1 MQIVDSNNPYPGGKS
16 IVCVGFF
23 DGVHLGHQYLL
34 KQLQTIA
41 KDKNLTPIVVTFR
54 EHPASL
60 TSPELSPKL
69 LQTLDQRLDS
79 LSNLGLEYCL
89 LLDFDHKVRD
99 LDALEFMH
107 TYLKEDLNAEILLMG
122 FDSRFG
128 RERSK
133 EFEFY
138 QHAGVKAGLEVLKMD
153 RYINGVN
160 EFNSSSIRQ
169 LLESG
174 KIETANA
181 QLSYNYTLVGEVISG
196 YQMGRKLGF
205 PTANIKVNSDSKLIP
220 KQGVYA
226 SIVTV
231 DNNRHKAMLNIGIR
245 PTLDN
250 SKQQSIEVHIFDFNE
265 SIYGKNIQVEL
276 YYYLR
281 DEQKM
286 ASIDNLIIQLNKDK
300 AISISLL
307 KKHR

>member
-1 MQIVDSNNPYPGGKS
+1 MQIVDSNNPYLGGKS

-41 KDKNLTPIVVTFR
+41 TERNLTPIVVTFR
-54 EHPASL
+54 EHPASF
-60 TSPELSPKL
+60 TSPEVCPKL
-69 LQTLDQRLDS
+69 LETLDQRLNS
-79 LSNLGLEYCL
+79 LNKIGIEDCL
-89 LLDFDHKVRD
+89 LLDFDNKVRD

-107 TYLKEDLNAEILLMG
+107 TYLKEDLNAEMLLMG

-153 RYINGVN
+153 RFINGVN
-160 EFNSSSIRQ
+160 EFNSSTIRQ
-169 LLESG
+169 LLKAG

-181 QLSYNYTLVGEVISG
+181 QLGYNYTLVGEVIGG

-205 PTANIKVNSDSKLIP
+205 PTANIKLNSDSKLIP
-220 KQGVYA
+220 RQGVYA
-226 SIVTV
+226 SIVAV
-231 DNNRHKAMLNIGIR
+231 DDIRYKAMLNIGIR

-265 SIYGKNIQVEL
+265 SIYGKTIEVEL

-286 ASIDNLIIQLNKDK
+286 ASIDDLIIQLNKDK
-300 AISISLL
+300 ATSQSLL
-307 KKHR
+307 EKHR